1 MKRKTAFRLGLLIF
15 LFVFAVCLIFYKR
28 LPSELPIHFDV
39 NNQADSFASKEM
51 ALFGINGFMLILYLF
66 CYFVTNKDPKVENQG
81 DKALNVVLIFVPI
94 LAILTSAITIS
105 YGLNYRPRIDLYLT
119 LALSIMFILIGN
131 YLPKTKRNYTLGI
144 KLPWTLASDYVWEK
158 THRLAG
164 YLWVIGGFI
173 SFIGTILFKDH
184 ISYIFGGAIII
195 MVFIPMI
202 YSYIIYEKIKKQAD
216 EDDDD

>member
-1 MKRKTAFRLGLLIF
+1 MKRKTVFRLGLLIF

-28 LPSELPIHFDV
+28 LPSELPIHFNM

-51 ALFGINGFMLILYLF
+51 ALFGVNGFMLVLYLF
-66 CYFVTNKDPKVENQG
+66 CYFITNKDPKVENQG
-81 DKALNVVLIFVPI
+81 DKVLNVVLIFVPI

-105 YGLNYRPRIDLYLT
+105 YGLNYRPRIDLYLN

-164 YLWVIGGFI
+164 YLWVIGGLV

-184 ISYIFGGAIII
+184 ISYIFVGAIII

-202 YSYIIYEKIKKQAD
+202 YSYLIYEKIKKQAD
-216 EDDDD
+216 EDND

>member
-1 MKRKTAFRLGLLIF
+1 MKRKTAFKLGLLIF

-28 LPSELPIHFDV
+28 LPSELPIYFNM

-51 ALFGINGFMLILYLF
+51 ALFGVNGFMLVLYLF
-66 CYFVTNKDPKVENQG
+66 CYFITNKDPKVENQG
-81 DKALNVVLIFVPI
+81 DKAINVVLIFVPI

-105 YGLNYRPRIDLYLT
+105 YGLNYRPRIDLYLN

-164 YLWVIGGFI
+164 YLWVIGGLV

-184 ISYIFGGAIII
+184 ISYIFVGAIII

-202 YSYIIYEKIKKQAD
+202 YSYLIYEKIKKQAD
-216 EDDDD
+216 EDND

>member
-28 LPSELPIHFDV
+28 LPSELPIHFDM
-39 NNQADSFASKEM
+39 NNKADSFASKEM
-51 ALFGINGFMLILYLF
+51 ALFGVNGFMLVLYLF
-66 CYFVTNKDPKVENQG
+66 CYFITNKDPKVENQG

-105 YGLNYRPRIDLYLT
+105 YGLNYRPRIDLYLN

-164 YLWVIGGFI
+164 YLWVIGGLV

-184 ISYIFGGAIII
+184 ISYIFVGAIII

-202 YSYIIYEKIKKQAD
+202 YSYLIYEKIKKQAD
-216 EDDDD
+216 EDND

>member
-51 ALFGINGFMLILYLF
+51 ALFGINGFMLVIYLF
-66 CYFVTNKDPKVENQG
+66 CYFITNKDPKVENQG

-105 YGLNYRPRIDLYLT
+105 YGLNYRPKIDLYLN
-119 LALSIMFILIGN
+119 LVLSIMFILIGN

-164 YLWVIGGFI
+164 YLWVIGGLI
-173 SFIGTILFKDH
+173 SFIGAILFKDH
-184 ISYIFGGAIII
+184 ISYIFRGAIII
-195 MVFIPMI
+195 MVFVPMI
-202 YSYIIYEKIKKQAD
+202 YSYLIYEKIKKQAD
-216 EDDDD
+216 EDND

>member
-1 MKRKTAFRLGLLIF
+1 MKRKTAFKLGLLIF

-28 LPSELPIHFDV
+28 LPSELPIHFNM

-51 ALFGINGFMLILYLF
+51 ALFGVNGFMLVLYLF
-66 CYFVTNKDPKVENQG
+66 CYFITNKDPKVENQG
-81 DKALNVVLIFVPI
+81 DKVLNVVLIFVPI

-105 YGLNYRPRIDLYLT
+105 YGLNYRPRIDLYLN

-164 YLWVIGGFI
+164 YLWVIGGLV

-184 ISYIFGGAIII
+184 ISYIFVGAIII

-202 YSYIIYEKIKKQAD
+202 YSYLIYEKIKKQAD
-216 EDDDD
+216 EDND

>member
-1 MKRKTAFRLGLLIF
+1 MKRKTAFKLGLLIF

-28 LPSELPIHFDV
+28 LPSELPIHFNM

-51 ALFGINGFMLILYLF
+51 ALFGVNGFMLVLYLF
-66 CYFVTNKDPKVENQG
+66 CYFITNKDPKVENQG

-105 YGLNYRPRIDLYLT
+105 YGLNYRPRIDLYLN

-164 YLWVIGGFI
+164 YLWVIGGLV
-173 SFIGTILFKDH
+173 SLIGTILFKEYN
-184 ISYIFGGAIII
+184 SYIFVGAIII
-195 MVFIPMI
+195 MVFIPML
-202 YSYIIYEKIKKQAD
+202 YSYLVYEKIKKQAD
-216 EDDDD
+216 EDND

>member
-1 MKRKTAFRLGLLIF
+1 MKRKTAFRLGLLMF

-39 NNQADSFASKEM
+39 NNQADSFASKEK
-51 ALFGINGFMLILYLF
+51 ALFGINGFMLVIYLF
-66 CYFVTNKDPKVENQG
+66 CYFITNKDPKVENQG

-105 YGLNYRPRIDLYLT
+105 YGLNYRPKIDLYLT

-173 SFIGTILFKDH
+173 SFIGTILFKDYT
-184 ISYIFGGAIII
+184 SYIFGGAIII

-202 YSYIIYEKIKKQAD
+202 YSYLIYEKIKKQAD
-216 EDDDD
+216 EDND

>member
-1 MKRKTAFRLGLLIF
+1 MKRKTAFKLGLLIF

-28 LPSELPIHFDV
+28 LPSELPIHFNM

-51 ALFGINGFMLILYLF
+51 ALFGVNGFMLVLYLF
-66 CYFVTNKDPKVENQG
+66 CYFITNKDPKVENQG
-81 DKALNVVLIFVPI
+81 DKAINVVLIFVPI

-105 YGLNYRPRIDLYLT
+105 YGLNYRPRIDLYLN

-164 YLWVIGGFI
+164 YLWVIGGLV

-184 ISYIFGGAIII
+184 ISYIFVGAIII

-202 YSYIIYEKIKKQAD
+202 YSYLIYEKIKKQAD
-216 EDDDD
+216 EDND

>member
-1 MKRKTAFRLGLLIF
+1 MKRKTAFRLGLLMF

-51 ALFGINGFMLILYLF
+51 ALFGINGFMLVIYLF
-66 CYFVTNKDPKVENQG
+66 CYFITNKDPKVENQG

-105 YGLNYRPRIDLYLT
+105 YGLNYRPKIDLYLT

-144 KLPWTLASDYVWEK
+144 KLPWTLASDYIWEK

-164 YLWVIGGFI
+164 YLWVIGGFV
-173 SFIGTILFKDH
+173 SFIGAILFEDYT
-184 ISYIFGGAIII
+184 SYIF
-195 MVFIPMI
+195 V
-202 YSYIIYEKIKKQAD
+202 YLE
-216 EDDDD
+216 EL

>member
-1 MKRKTAFRLGLLIF
+1 MKRKTAFKLGLLIF

-28 LPSELPIHFDV
+28 LPSELPIYFNM

-51 ALFGINGFMLILYLF
+51 ALFGVNGFMLVLYLF
-66 CYFVTNKDPKVENQG
+66 CYFITNKDPKVENQG
-81 DKALNVVLIFVPI
+81 DKAINVVLIFVPI

-105 YGLNYRPRIDLYLT
+105 YGLNYRPRIDLYLN

-164 YLWVIGGFI
+164 YLWVIGGLV

-184 ISYIFGGAIII
+184 ISYIFVGAIII
-195 MVFIPMI
+195 MVYIPMI
-202 YSYIIYEKIKKQAD
+202 YSYLIYEKIKKQAD
-216 EDDDD
+216 EDND